1 MPGLGELGGQPG
13 HVVVVRE
20 GQQVGP
26 LVEGPGL
33 RPVLPGQ
40 AVADLKQVPVVEAGP
55 QTLEAVVVGDRVALV
70 RPHPLVVV
78 APQGLAQEHKIGLQG
93 VGKGPQL
100 PEIVDGQAVGH
111 VQAQAVDA
119 ELLHPAADGLELVL
133 HHRRVVEVQL
143 HQLAVALPALVPE
156 AVVPVGVAVKVDV
169 EPVLVGAVPL
179 LLLHVPE
186 GPEAPAHVV
195 EHPVQH
201 DPQPR
206 VVEGPAHLGQVLVGA
221 QPGVQPVVVP
231 GVIAVLVAVKDRI

>member
-1 MPGLGELGGQPG
+1 MG
-13 HVVVVRE
+13 
-20 GQQVGP
+20 
-26 LVEGPGL
+26 
-33 RPVLPGQ
+33 
-40 AVADLKQVPVVEAGP
+40 
-55 QTLEAVVVGDRVALV
+55 
-70 RPHPLVVV
+70 
-78 APQGLAQEHKIGLQG
+78 
-93 VGKGPQL
+93 
-100 PEIVDGQAVGH
+100 
-111 VQAQAVDA
+111 

-169 EPVLVGAVPL
+169 EPVLIGAVPL

-186 GPEAPAHVV
+186 GPETPAHVV

-206 VVEGPAHLGQVLVGA
+206 VVESPAHLGQVLVGA

-231 GVIAVLVAVKDRI
+231 GVIAVLVAVKDRIQEDGVRPKLPDMLRPGQQAADAGHGDSVVVLGRAAQAQGINLVQDRFVKPHGKKTPFAPPVSPGKSLLSYRIFAGFTSPKGTFPPLSTGPRAPPLPSGLGAESYGRQTVRPSR